1 MKEIVEDN
9 NWLDID
15 VLEDY
20 LDGKLD
26 DKMMY
31 RVEREALED
40 PFVAQALAGLS
51 ESPKRSR
58 QSLSLLQKQLETR
71 VAGLEDDKKKS
82 VITGQRL
89 SIAATAALIFILGG
103 IIFWMKYNN
112 SQQAKAPAVVEVNL
126 DPAHVL
132 DRMKPQVGWPAYFTY
147 LKENNQLTKKEQLG
161 KTVGVSFTIGK
172 DGLPANI
179 KIDKSLGGAYDAE
192 ALRLIKAGP
201 AWEVPTDPAHKIKLS
216 IDF

>member
-1 MKEIVEDN
+1 MEDS

-51 ESPKRSR
+51 QSPKRSR

-71 VAGLEDDKKKS
+71 IAGHEESKKES

-112 SQQAKAPAVVEVNL
+112 NQKAKAPAVVEVNL
-126 DPAHVL
+126 DPAHAM
-132 DRMKPQVGWPAYFTY
+132 DKAKPTVGWPGYFSY
-147 LKENNQLTKKEQLG
+147 LKENNQLTKKETIG
-161 KTVGVSFTIGK
+161 KSVELSFTIGK
-172 DGLPANI
+172 NGRPENVRVY
-179 KIDKSLGGAYDAE
+179 KSLGKAYDAE
-192 ALRLIKAGP
+192 ALRLLKAGP
-201 AWEVPTDPAHKIKLS
+201 NWEIPPDPAFVMKLN

>member
-1 MKEIVEDN
+1 MRKIVEDN

-51 ESPKRSR
+51 QSPKRSK
-58 QSLSLLQKQLETR
+58 QSLSLLQKQLEAR
-71 VAGLEDDKKKS
+71 IAGHEENKKES

-112 SQQAKAPAVVEVNL
+112 SQKAKAPAVVEVNL
-126 DPAHVL
+126 DPAHAM
-132 DRMKPQVGWPAYFTY
+132 DKAKPVVGWPGYFSY
-147 LKENNQLTKKEQLG
+147 LKENNQLTKNARLG
-161 KTVGVSFTIGK
+161 KSVELSFTIGK
-172 DGLPANI
+172 DGRPANI
-179 KIDKSLGGAYDAE
+179 KVFRSQGKAYDEE
-192 ALRLIKAGP
+192 ALRLLKAGP
-201 AWEVPTDPAHKIKLS
+201 AWETPPDPAFVMKLN

>member
-1 MKEIVEDN
+1 MKKIVEDS

-51 ESPKRSR
+51 QSPKRSR

-71 VAGLEDDKKKS
+71 IAGHEESKKES

-112 SQQAKAPAVVEVNL
+112 NQKAKAPAVVEVNL
-126 DPAHVL
+126 DPAHAM
-132 DRMKPQVGWPAYFTY
+132 DNAKPTVGWPGYFSY
-147 LKENNQLTKKEQLG
+147 LKDNNQLTKKEKLG
-161 KTVGVSFTIGK
+161 KSVELSFTIGK
-172 DGLPANI
+172 DGRPENVRVY
-179 KIDKSLGGAYDAE
+179 KSLGKAYDAE
-192 ALRLIKAGP
+192 ALRLLKAGP
-201 AWEVPTDPAHKIKLS
+201 NWEIPPDPAFVMKLN

>member
-1 MKEIVEDN
+1 M
-9 NWLDID
+9 
-15 VLEDY
+15 LEDY

-26 DKMMY
+26 AKMMY

-51 ESPKRSR
+51 QSPKRAR
-58 QSLSLLQKQLETR
+58 QSVSLLQKQLEAR
-71 VAGLEDDKKKS
+71 IAGHDEDKKAS

-112 SQQAKAPAVVEVNL
+112 SQKSAVPAVVEVNL
-126 DPAHVL
+126 DPQHTMDKA
-132 DRMKPQVGWPAYFTY
+132 KPEVGWPGYFSY
-147 LKENNQLTKKEQLG
+147 LREHNRLTKGTKLG
-161 KTVGVSFTIGK
+161 KSVELSFTIDKSGR
-172 DGLPANI
+172 PANVQVL
-179 KIDKSLGGAYDAE
+179 KSLGAEYDAE

-201 AWEVPTDPAHKIKLS
+201 AWEVPADPAHIMKLN

>member
-1 MKEIVEDN
+1 VEHSD
-9 NWLDID
+9 WLDID

-51 ESPKRSR
+51 QAPKRSR

-71 VAGLEDDKKKS
+71 IAGHEESKKES

-112 SQQAKAPAVVEVNL
+112 NQKAKAPAVVEVNL
-126 DPAHVL
+126 DPAHAM
-132 DRMKPQVGWPAYFTY
+132 DKAKPVIGWPGYFSY
-147 LKENNQLTKKEQLG
+147 LKENNQLTRKGKLG
-161 KTVGVSFTIGK
+161 KAVEVSFSIDRDGRPSNIRVDKTLGK
-172 DGLPANI
+172 G
-179 KIDKSLGGAYDAE
+179 YDAE

-201 AWEVPTDPAHKIKLS
+201 VWEIPSDPAHIVKLN